1 MVIQRFGFKFNLFL
15 YLALMPVIERKS
27 TSQMYVEPSARN
39 NITTSLIILSE
50 LSILRFVKQVR
61 KLHLG

>member
-1 MVIQRFGFKFNLFL
+1 ML
-15 YLALMPVIERKS
+15 VIERKS